1 MRILLEA
8 FFLIIKRQMPINIRF
23 QKTFQIDS
31 CSILIYFYM
40 NRCTLLNT
48 SCSKYTFIFIF
59 ELRLRVLDTPFDD
72 SMSQYDDFKLL

>member
-1 MRILLEA
+1 MPNNIL
-8 FFLIIKRQMPINIRF
+8 F

-48 SCSKYTFIFIF
+48 SCSKYTFIFIV

>member
-1 MRILLEA
+1 
-8 FFLIIKRQMPINIRF
+8 
-23 QKTFQIDS
+23 
-31 CSILIYFYM
+31 M

-72 SMSQYDDFKLL
+72 SMSQYDDFKLLSLNLIAFLSSAKGVDSGYWPAGPEVEHYTDF